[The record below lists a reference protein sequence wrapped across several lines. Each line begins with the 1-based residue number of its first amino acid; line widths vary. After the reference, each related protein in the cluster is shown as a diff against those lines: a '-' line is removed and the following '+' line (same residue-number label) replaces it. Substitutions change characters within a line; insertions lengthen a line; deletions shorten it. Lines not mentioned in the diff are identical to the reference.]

1 MTNLNPAQIRS
12 IEAKLLNLARHHRR
26 SPMDQRILF
35 LLERAL
41 ARLVLDPVLHKGLIF
56 KGGFVGIRVYGSER
70 FTTDIDAALSGISSE
85 RAIEKIKKAINEDLL
100 DGAWFRFEKE
110 EGTAAQGEYG
120 GLSLKFRAG
129 LGETPSKIEKALRIG
144 IDIGIGDPVT
154 PGAVQIATPLFIGE
168 GDISWSVYPIETV
181 ISEKLHALLF
191 LGSRNS
197 RSKDIYDMH
206 LFWDRADLG
215 VLKQAIEKTFAY
227 RDFPVPKSISHAI
240 SQIDTT
246 ILKKGWASAT
256 ATVPGNLKFDDI
268 YLSLKMKIE
277 RLL

>member
-1 MTNLNPAQIRS
+1 MININPAQIKS
-12 IEAKLLNLARHHRR
+12 IETKLLNLARKHGR

-56 KGGFVGIRVYGSER
+56 KGGFVGMRVYGSER
-70 FTTDIDAALSGISSE
+70 FTTDIDAALSGLSSE
-85 RAIEKIKKAINEDLL
+85 RAIERIKLAINENLS

-110 EGTAAQGEYG
+110 EGTVAQGEYG
-120 GLSLKFRAG
+120 GLSLKFRTG
-129 LGETPSKIEKALRIG
+129 IGEPPSKIEKSLRIG

-154 PGAVQIATPLFIGE
+154 PSAVQTATPLFIGE
-168 GDISWSVYPIETV
+168 GGISWSVYPIETV
-181 ISEKLHALLF
+181 IAEKLHALLF

-197 RSKDIYDMH
+197 RSKDIYDLH

-215 VLKQAIEKTFAY
+215 ALKQAIEKTFAY
-227 RDFPVPKSISHAI
+227 RDFPVPQSISEAVAK
-240 SQIDTT
+240 IDST

-256 ATVPGNLKFDDI
+256 ASVPGNLKFDDM
-268 YLSLKMKIE
+268 YLSLKMNIE
-277 RLL
+277 RLT